1 MNSKMRTIVFLNGA
15 NVGST
20 GRIVYGISAL
30 AEKRGYRCFR
40 AYPKSRNL
48 LPPKENDIIISS
60 VPEKFLSTRTAYL
73 SGMNGCVAWAATARL
88 LKKLDRIQP
97 DVLHLHNLHDSYI
110 NLPMLFRWI
119 KSHDVKVVWT
129 LHDCWSFTG
138 HCPHFMI
145 SGCDKWKSGCGHCP
159 QLNIYPK
166 LRFDTTAWLWKK
178 KKGWFTGVK
187 DLTIVTPSEWL
198 AGLVRESFLKE
209 YPIEVINN
217 GIDLKTFQPT
227 ESDFRKTH
235 GLSELGAAATASGK
249 PEYMVLGVSME
260 WGKQKGLDVFEYLA
274 ERLGEQY
281 RVVLVGTNEA
291 VDEKLPKNILSIH
304 RTHDAKELAAIYSA
318 ADVFVNPSAEETFS
332 LVTAEA
338 LACGTP
344 VVVRGGS
351 AVAEL
356 VKAECGVI
364 LNDPTTKDYITAIL
378 SLAEKDVSD
387 DRISESVSGYTLRNM
402 TDEILCIYR
411 GTLRNNSER

>member
-73 SGMNGCVAWAATARL
+73 SGMNGCVAWTATARL

-145 SGCDKWKSGCGHCP
+145 SGCDKWKLGCGHCP

-318 ADVFVNPSAEETFS
+318 ADVFVNPTREDTYPT
-332 LVTAEA
+332 VNIEA

-344 VVVRGGS
+344 VVTFATGGS
-351 AVAEL
+351 PEIPDKSCGTVIAVDDNEALLRE
-356 VKAECGVI
+356 VI
-364 LNDPTTKDYITAIL
+364 RICEDRPFKREAC
-378 SLAEKDVSD
+378 LARAAGLERDAQFE
-387 DRISESVSGYTLRNM
+387 RYLRFY
-402 TDEILCIYR
+402 E
-411 GTLRNNSER
+411 